1 MEVSLPE
8 DILIDI
14 LSRLPKKS
22 RFRCEVVSKD
32 WKNLIA
38 EFDSFPTKSTDFGF
52 VLFMRSSSGSALKSL
67 FYRMDDKGSL
77 TLEDTVVFHSLLAFW
92 NVGSCN
98 GVIFYCN
105 KNEKDHELDYHIYSP
120 GTKLTTVLPRHRLF
134 RSMEY
139 DRYLI
144 GLGLM
149 PNSEGNHYRF
159 MVTYLRHSSGA
170 NRRRF
175 SCDLDV
181 AIFNSETSEW
191 KIKPAKL
198 SDDYNDELV
207 RLFLGR
213 FCLGASS
220 LCFDGSLYWVRDSY
234 FVIFCFKTAL
244 FGLIKL
250 PMAAYFSRGL
260 LCESEGRL
268 HYCQICETHGL
279 YIWVMDEVIGTEGM
293 WREIYHVSV
302 TTLSSMRIQAVDS
315 AQRFHPNSV
324 RVCAFN
330 EHLQVIHLQIGE
342 SLVCYDIS
350 KRTMTELPPHDASN
364 WKFKLPFTYQKV

>member
-22 RFRCEVVSKD
+22 RLRCKVVSEE

-38 EFDSFPTKSTDFGF
+38 EFDSFPPKSTDFGF
-52 VLFMRSSSGSALKSL
+52 VLFMRSSSGGALEGL

-77 TLEDTVVFHSLLAFW
+77 TLEDTFVFHSLLGVW

-98 GVIFYCN
+98 GFIFYCN
-105 KNEKDHELDYHIYSP
+105 KNEKDRELDYHIYSP
-120 GTKLTTVLPRHRLF
+120 GTKLTTVLPRLRLF

-139 DRYLI
+139 DRYPI

-149 PNSEGNHYRF
+149 PNSKGNHYRF

-175 SCDLDV
+175 QCDLDV

-191 KIKPAKL
+191 KIKPAKF
-198 SDDYNDELV
+198 SDDSNDELV
-207 RLFLGR
+207 RLFLDS

-220 LCFDGSLYWVRDSY
+220 LCFDGSLYWVRHSY
-234 FVIFCFKTAL
+234 LVILCSKRQL
-244 FGLIKL
+244 FRLIKL
-250 PMAAYFSRGL
+250 PMVVPLSRGL
-260 LCESEGRL
+260 LYESEGRL

-279 YIWVMDEVIGTEGM
+279 YIWVLDE
-293 WREIYHVSV
+293 
-302 TTLSSMRIQAVDS
+302 AVDPP
-315 AQRFHPNSV
+315 QQLHPYTL

-330 EHLQVIHLQIGE
+330 EHLQVIHLQIRE
-342 SLVCYDIS
+342 ILVCYDIS

-364 WKFKLPFTYQKV
+364 WRFELPFTYQKV

>member
-1 MEVSLPE
+1 MAVSLPE

-22 RFRCEVVSKD
+22 RLRCEIVSEE

-38 EFDSFPTKSTDFGF
+38 EFDSFPPKSTDFGF
-52 VLFMRSSSGSALKSL
+52 VLLMRSSTEGALEGL

-77 TLEDTVVFHSLLAFW
+77 TLEDSFVFHSLLG

-105 KNEKDHELDYHIYSP
+105 KNEKDREFDYHIYSP
-120 GTKLTTVLPRHRLF
+120 GTKLTTVLPRLRLC

-139 DRYLI
+139 DRYPI

-149 PNSEGNHYRF
+149 PNSKGNHYRF

-175 SCDLDV
+175 SCDFDV

-191 KIKPAKL
+191 KIKPAKF
-198 SDDYNDELV
+198 SDDSNDELV
-207 RLFLGR
+207 RLFLDS

-220 LCFDGSLYWVRDSY
+220 LCFDGSLYWVEVSY
-234 FVIFCFKTAL
+234 LVRFCSKRQL
-244 FGLIKL
+244 FRLIKL
-250 PMAAYFSRGL
+250 PMVVPLSRGL

-268 HYCQICETHGL
+268 HYCQICQTHGL
-279 YIWVMDEVIGTEGM
+279 YIWVLDEVIGTEGR

-302 TTLSSMRIQAVDS
+302 TTLSSMLIQAVFS
-315 AQRFHPNSV
+315 AERFHLYSY

-330 EHLQVIHLQIGE
+330 DHLQIILLQIRE

-364 WKFKLPFTYQKV
+364 WRFELPFTYQKV